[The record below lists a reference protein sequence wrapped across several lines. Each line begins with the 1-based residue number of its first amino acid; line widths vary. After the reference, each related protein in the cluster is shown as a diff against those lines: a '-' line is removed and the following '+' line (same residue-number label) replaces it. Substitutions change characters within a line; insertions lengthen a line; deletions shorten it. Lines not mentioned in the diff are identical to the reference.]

1 MEPLANRFIMEK
13 ERAPDKRSGRM
24 SPPVVT
30 NFSLGPDVIF
40 LCEAEVAARQT
51 GSLGAEIVAT
61 KFVAHVGR
69 HGPMDVRQCAAPV
82 RATWRCSLPR
92 PSPQRVLLNGL
103 PAVSGAAIVTFDR
116 QQILVPFLGNGGRIA
131 R

>member
-1 MEPLANRFIMEK
+1 
-13 ERAPDKRSGRM
+13 M

-40 LCEAEVAARQT
+40 LCEAEVAASQT

-69 HGPMDVRQCAAPV
+69 HSPMDVRQWPPPV
-82 RATWRCSLPR
+82 RATWRCHCRAQVRGVSYF
-92 PSPQRVLLNGL
+92 NGL
-103 PAVSGAAIVTFDR
+103 PAVSGAAIVSFDG
-116 QQILVPFLGNGGRIA
+116 QKILVPFLGNGGRIA
-131 R
+131 S